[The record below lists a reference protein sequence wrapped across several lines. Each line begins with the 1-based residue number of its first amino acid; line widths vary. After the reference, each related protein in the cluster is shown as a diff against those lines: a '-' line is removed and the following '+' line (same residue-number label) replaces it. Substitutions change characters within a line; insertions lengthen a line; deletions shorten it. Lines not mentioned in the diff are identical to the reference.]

1 MEILKKFIKS
11 FWKLLTEAWPKYF
24 GVSTKFYVRNFLNS
38 RIDSSFKNSLY
49 SQANTNEQYPFS
61 CFVND
66 SFEQSNVKL

>member
-11 FWKLLTEAWPKYF
+11 FWKLKYF